1 MRTNVTADQNT
12 LIAPGTS
19 ILTMASALAVG
30 VSSPWPK
37 RHAICLP
44 KKMLFVPMRGRNFAV
59 VPTKPH
65 VSVQ

>member
-1 MRTNVTADQNT
+1 MRTNVTAYQNT
-12 LIAPGTS
+12 HCSWYKYTYDGLGARS
-19 ILTMASALAVG
+19 S

-44 KKMLFVPMRGRNFAV
+44 KKMLFVSMRGRNLAV
-59 VPTKPH
+59 VSTKTH